1 MIWAWRIWRFFLG
14 LVFISAGWSKVGE
27 PLTLLADIYAYQI
40 SLPDRLAEIL
50 SVALPWFEI
59 ALGAALA
66 FGIFTRVTTSAA
78 IGLMSI
84 YTLLTAQAWWRSLP
98 IECGCMDLSGIH
110 PALAI
115 LSTPAGAALRNL
127 FLLLVTA
134 AFAVTLFPKKTTD

>member
-1 MIWAWRIWRFFLG
+1 MIWAWRIWRVFLG
-14 LVFISAGWSKVGE
+14 LVFISAGWSKIGE
-27 PLTLLADIYAYQI
+27 PLALLASIYAYQI
-40 SLPDRLAEIL
+40 PLPDRFAEIF

-59 ALGAALA
+59 ALGATLA
-66 FGIFTRVTTSAA
+66 IGIFPRVTTSAA
-78 IGLMSI
+78 IGLMAI

-115 LSTPAGAALRNL
+115 LSTPAEAALRNF

-134 AFAVTLFPKKTTD
+134 AFAVTLSPKKTTD

>member
-1 MIWAWRIWRFFLG
+1 MIWVWRIWRVFLG
-14 LVFISAGWSKVGE
+14 LIFISAGWSKIG
-27 PLTLLADIYAYQI
+27 P
-40 SLPDRLAEIL
+40 LPDHFAEIL

-66 FGIFTRVTTSAA
+66 FGIFPRVTTSAA

-98 IECGCMDLSGIH
+98 IECGCMDFSGMH

-115 LSTPAGAALRNL
+115 LSTPPGAALRNL
-127 FLLLVTA
+127 FLLLITV
-134 AFAVTLFPKKTTD
+134 AFAVTSFPKNTTD